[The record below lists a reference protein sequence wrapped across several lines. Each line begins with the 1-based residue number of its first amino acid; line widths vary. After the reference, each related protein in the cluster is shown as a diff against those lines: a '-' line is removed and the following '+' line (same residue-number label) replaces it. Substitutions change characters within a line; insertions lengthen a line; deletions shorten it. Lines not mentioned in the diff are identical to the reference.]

1 MSELATTRRRK
12 RASRRAGGF
21 TLVELMIALVILSGG
36 LLAMASVQLQSI
48 KGGQRGRHFTMAS
61 TIAASQLERL
71 QRQSW
76 GNVAVTNWTAPVS
89 AQAILARTD
98 TDLDYSLQWRVA
110 DLAAN
115 RTRSIDVRVSWR
127 EQSGQDRSLT
137 MSSIRHNHEAL

>member
-1 MSELATTRRRK
+1 
-12 RASRRAGGF
+12 
-21 TLVELMIALVILSGG
+21 MIALMILSGG
-36 LLAMASVQLQSI
+36 LLTMASVQLQSI

-76 GNVAVTNWTAPVS
+76 GNVAVTSWTDPVS
-89 AQAILARTD
+89 AQTILGRTEA
-98 TDLDYSLQWRVA
+98 DLDYNLQWRVA

-115 RTRSIDVRVSWR
+115 RTRNLDVRVSWR
-127 EQSGQDRSLT
+127 EQNGQDRSLT